1 MECIVLSQAVFPQ
14 LISIL
19 HTNTNTKLRRTKYA
33 RWSAAVAFM
42 LICGVAPVSAQFA
55 SNKATVAQP
64 CSAHDAIRFR
74 GLSVWIENDL
84 FVHTDQ
90 NYTNGLAFTAVS
102 HDLVGQLK
110 PECLTLPVRLQTQIY
125 LRATNA
131 GNSSTNPVY
140 TSESSSNYEIY
151 GTPSNCAGS
160 TCTLISNGVAI
171 TIDIRTAIWE
181 HGYLVSADAVEAKG
195 YMSANNIFKVTKI
208 ESKNSG

>member
-1 MECIVLSQAVFPQ
+1 
-14 LISIL
+14 
-19 HTNTNTKLRRTKYA
+19 
-33 RWSAAVAFM
+33 M

-55 SNKATVAQP
+55 SNKAAVAQP

-74 GLSVWIENDL
+74 GLSVWIKNDL

-110 PECLTLPVRLQTQIY
+110 PECLTLPVRFQTQIY

>member
-1 MECIVLSQAVFPQ
+1 MECIVPSQAVFPQ

-19 HTNTNTKLRRTKYA
+19 HTNTKLHRAKYA

-55 SNKATVAQP
+55 SNKAAVAQP
-64 CSAHDAIRFR
+64 CIAQDAIRFR

-160 TCTLISNGVAI
+160 TCTLISNGFAI
-171 TIDIRTAIWE
+171 TIDIRTAIWK